1 MGSAQTRKLPKKL
14 DQNFHTWG
22 AVQTL
27 AVLRSSPQNNDK
39 KLTLNV
45 SNSLKGVRGK
55 AFFSRKFSPQK
66 KYGVN
71 MFLHV
76 GNNKNILI
84 ERVVGI
90 FDMDNATLSSVTR
103 KFLSQNEKAGL
114 SVSADLDELPKSFIL
129 YIDIDNQYKIC

>member
-1 MGSAQTRKLPKKL
+1 
-14 DQNFHTWG
+14 
-22 AVQTL
+22 
-27 AVLRSSPQNNDK
+27 
-39 KLTLNV
+39 
-45 SNSLKGVRGK
+45 
-55 AFFSRKFSPQK
+55 
-66 KYGVN
+66 

-90 FDMDNATLSSVTR
+90 FDMDNATLSAVTR

-129 YIDIDNQYKIC
+129 YIDIDNQYKICYSQLSSSSLKGRIGSL